1 MDALANLEEMENLY
15 KKRIKDKN
23 EHYNF
28 FLDDNEQPYA
38 ENPINIEDY
47 EKYMLYLEKGK
58 IFAYT
63 LKNTWTKGK

>member
-15 KKRIKDKN
+15 KKRIRDKN

-38 ENPINIEDY
+38 
-47 EKYMLYLEKGK
+47 
-58 IFAYT
+58 
-63 LKNTWTKGK
+63 